1 MKPFS
6 ISTMLYFFGDKCTLY
21 KDLLYIVHM
30 LFHFR
35 SPYPLTDFRC
45 KSLHLTWAKSLQSGE
60 AEASRNPRYV
70 FISEAYHN
78 FIENPKLS
86 PSIRKPD
93 LVLALNCGFIFYKD
107 WDPTLPFLTK
117 YVDVPLVF
125 TEYYEE
131 DCKHDLGKL
140 GKKYI
145 LMIPCTTLQ

>member
-1 MKPFS
+1 MKICVNVS
-6 ISTMLYFFGDKCTLY
+6 Y
-21 KDLLYIVHM
+21 
-30 LFHFR
+30 FHFR

-45 KSLHLTWAKSLQSGE
+45 KSLHLTWAKSSPSSEEKPSAAGS
-60 AEASRNPRYV
+60 SRDPRYV
-70 FISEAYHN
+70 FISEAYHH

-107 WDPTLPFLTK
+107 WDASMPFLTK

-140 GKKYI
+140 G
-145 LMIPCTTLQ
+145 M